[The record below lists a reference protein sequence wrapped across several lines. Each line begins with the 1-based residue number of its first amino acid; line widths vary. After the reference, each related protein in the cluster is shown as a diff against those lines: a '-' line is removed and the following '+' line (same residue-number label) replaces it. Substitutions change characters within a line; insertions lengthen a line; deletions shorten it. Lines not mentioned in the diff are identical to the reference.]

1 MCGVGVDS
9 HDKAAVLQ
17 LEEARSMAEHAAALA
32 EAADA
37 AVMDAQQVGGC
48 FFCEKGG
55 RGVCI
60 K

>member
-1 MCGVGVDS
+1 
-9 HDKAAVLQ
+9 VLQ